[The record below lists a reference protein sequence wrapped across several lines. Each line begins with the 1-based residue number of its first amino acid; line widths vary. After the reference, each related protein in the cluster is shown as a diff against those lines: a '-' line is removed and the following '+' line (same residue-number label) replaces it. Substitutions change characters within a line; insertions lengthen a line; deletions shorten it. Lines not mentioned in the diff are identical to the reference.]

1 MISRREL
8 LQSGAGVV
16 AAAALGPVNAF
27 AQAADY
33 PNKPIHAICMFPPGS
48 GADILVRFF
57 AKKLGDVSGKTVVV
71 ENKAG
76 AFGNIA
82 SEAVTRSKPD
92 GYTIY
97 IAPGSS
103 VFAAAKHL
111 FTKLPFDPVTDFDHV
126 TLLARLP
133 FLLIVSGD
141 SPYKTVAD
149 LTADLQKKGDKA
161 SYGSVA
167 NTGLVGSELY
177 KAQFGLKTVE
187 VKYKDPQGMVNDL
200 TGGNLAFGHIDP
212 TSVLAQLASGKVRAL
227 ATTAG
232 ERMKALPTI
241 PSAKEA
247 GIDNTNLTAW
257 WSVHTPAKTDKAI
270 LAKLETWFNAI
281 ARDAEV
287 EKFLAN
293 IGVDAYPGDAAR
305 LNALMTSDMEA
316 WGRYVDLAK
325 IEKL

>member
-1 MISRREL
+1 MT
-8 LQSGAGVV
+8 
-16 AAAALGPVNAF
+16 
-27 AQAADY
+27 AADRL
-33 PNKPIHAICMFPPGS
+33 NAADPIHAARYYLQRGRNLPS
-48 GADILVRFF
+48 KST
-57 AKKLGDVSGKTVVV
+57 AKR
-71 ENKAG
+71 A
-76 AFGNIA
+76 
-82 SEAVTRSKPD
+82 
-92 GYTIY
+92 
-97 IAPGSS
+97 
-103 VFAAAKHL
+103 
-111 FTKLPFDPVTDFDHV
+111 
-126 TLLARLP
+126 LALWRQHW
-133 FLLIVSGD
+133 GEE
-141 SPYKTVAD
+141 KTVAD

>member
-1 MISRREL
+1 MISRRDL
-8 LQSGAGVV
+8 MQSGAG
-16 AAAALGPVNAF
+16 ALIASALGPVTAF
-27 AQAADY
+27 AQASDY

-48 GADILVRFF
+48 GADIIVRFF
-57 AKKLGDVSGKTVVV
+57 AKKLSDVSGKTVIV

-82 SEAVTRSKPD
+82 TEAVARSKPD

-111 FTKLPFDPVTDFDHV
+111 FTKLPFDPVSDFDHV
-126 TLLARLP
+126 TLIARLP
-133 FLLIVSGD
+133 FVLIVNGD
-141 SPYKTVAD
+141 GPYKTVAD
-149 LTADLQKKGDKA
+149 LVADLKQKGDKA

-167 NTGLVGSELY
+167 NTGLVGSELF
-177 KAQFGLKTVE
+177 KANFGLKTLE
-187 VKYKDPQGMVNDL
+187 VKYKDPQAMLNDL
-200 TGGNLAFGHIDP
+200 YGGNLAFAHIDP
-212 TSVLAQLASGKVRAL
+212 TGVMGQMASGKVRAL
-227 ATTAG
+227 ASTAAQ
-232 ERMKALPTI
+232 RMKALPNI

-247 GIDNTNLTAW
+247 GIDNSDLTAW

-270 LAKLETWFNAI
+270 LAKLETWFNAV
-281 ARDAEV
+281 ARDEEV
-287 EKFLAN
+287 AKYLAN
-293 IGVDAYPGDAAR
+293 LGVDPFPGDSAT
-305 LNALMTSDMEA
+305 LNSLLKTDMEA